1 MQIWD
6 KILTVFI
13 LQAYLDHD
21 TTNLI
26 VGETY
31 TFIANTQTGSGV
43 YLDWEM
49 ELNVTEVQFYSE
61 LYNGSLSYTFQK

>member
-1 MQIWD
+1 MMIFD
-6 KILTVFI
+6 EILTIFI
-13 LQAYLDHD
+13 LQTYLDHY

-31 TFIANTQTGSGV
+31 TFFAFAKTGSAV

-49 ELNVTEVQFYSE
+49 EMNTTEEQFYSQ